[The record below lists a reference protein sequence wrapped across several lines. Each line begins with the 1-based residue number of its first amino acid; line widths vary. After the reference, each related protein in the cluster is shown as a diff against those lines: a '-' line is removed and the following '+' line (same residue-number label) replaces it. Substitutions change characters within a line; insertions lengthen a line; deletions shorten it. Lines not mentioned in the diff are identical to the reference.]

1 MELKVNL
8 NENSYSIILG
18 NNILTSIF
26 NYYPLDNKKVLIISD
41 DGVPSFYYEKIL
53 KQCKDGY
60 KYIIKS
66 GEESKNIDN
75 YYLINKFL
83 LNNEFTRN
91 DLIIAVGGGVVG
103 DLAAFVASTFK
114 RGLDFINIPTTSLS
128 MIDSSVGGK
137 TAINFEGVKN
147 VIGTFY
153 QPKLVLIDFETLKT
167 LDKRNFNNGL
177 IEALKM
183 GLIKDE
189 EIISLF
195 NDFSKNIEKIIIKSI
210 ENKIEIIEKDEKEKN
225 LRKILNF
232 GHTIGHAIEINN
244 KLLHGEAIARG
255 MLYLLNDE
263 IKLKLIKIL
272 DQLEIPREYDL
283 DYSQILSIIKNDK
296 KMNGDYLDLVVVE
309 KIGQATIKKVTL
321 KEIEKI
327 LKEGK

>member
-327 LKEGK
+327 LKEEK

>member
-272 DQLEIPREYDL
+272 DQLEIPREYDI

-327 LKEGK
+327 LKEEK

>member
-195 NDFSKNIEKIIIKSI
+195 NDFSNNIEKIIIKSI

>member
-283 DYSQILSIIKNDK
+283 DYLQILSIIKNDK

-309 KIGQATIKKVTL
+309 KIGKAIIKKVTL

>member
-1 MELKVNL
+1 MFTFFLIFVI
-8 NENSYSIILG
+8 IILG

-283 DYSQILSIIKNDK
+283 DYLQILSIIKNDK

>member
-283 DYSQILSIIKNDK
+283 DYLQILSIIKNDK

-327 LKEGK
+327 LKEEK

>member
-309 KIGQATIKKVTL
+309 KIGKAIIKKVTL

>member
-26 NYYPLDNKKVLIISD
+26 NYCPLDNKKVLIISD

-309 KIGQATIKKVTL
+309 KIGKAIIKKVTL

>member
-1 MELKVNL
+1 M
-8 NENSYSIILG
+8 
-18 NNILTSIF
+18 
-26 NYYPLDNKKVLIISD
+26 
-41 DGVPSFYYEKIL
+41 
-53 KQCKDGY
+53 
-60 KYIIKS
+60 
-66 GEESKNIDN
+66 
-75 YYLINKFL
+75 
-83 LNNEFTRN
+83 
-91 DLIIAVGGGVVG
+91 
-103 DLAAFVASTFK
+103 
-114 RGLDFINIPTTSLS
+114 
-128 MIDSSVGGK
+128 
-137 TAINFEGVKN
+137 
-147 VIGTFY
+147 
-153 QPKLVLIDFETLKT
+153 IDFETLKT

-195 NDFSKNIEKIIIKSI
+195 NDFSKNIEKILIKSI

-309 KIGQATIKKVTL
+309 KIGKAIIKKVTL

-327 LKEGK
+327 LKEEK